1 MCSILFFFLF
11 FTRQTDFFE
20 LTTLLVR
27 SARLM
32 TKLFQPIKIEKV
44 IRWQCQTSPE
54 ISWEPKMWSYQRF
67 LQNGSRSVEIGR
79 TSARPSPFLLR
90 CCRAAP
96 TYQTRCASIAA
107 SELQFGQPV
116 HETHPHLLKAG
127 ERWFALS
134 EILHLKLLVDCIYQL
149 HRELQPL
156 NTPNA
161 DRNSPRTSRRMLS
174 RYCLP
179 QMSNSDRI
187 LYSMSSI
194 KTQISFTLPV
204 CHTSAVCVRSLTGF
218 RFQ

>member
-1 MCSILFFFLF
+1 
-11 FTRQTDFFE
+11 
-20 LTTLLVR
+20 
-27 SARLM
+27 
-32 TKLFQPIKIEKV
+32 
-44 IRWQCQTSPE
+44 
-54 ISWEPKMWSYQRF
+54 MWSYQRF